1 MQSAEFADAN
11 EKPKLVDN
19 FFSSMRLH
27 IILWILSNKLGQY
40 LGGLLHGPKDRMIS
54 HFKRLHN
61 EKTLAHLAEDPT
73 RLADEITARTD
84 LPYEAIE
91 RVAPE

>member
-1 MQSAEFADAN
+1 MAQ
-11 EKPKLVDN
+11 
-19 FFSSMRLH
+19 RT
-27 IILWILSNKLGQY
+27 
-40 LGGLLHGPKDRMIS
+40 IS
-54 HFKRLHN
+54 HFKGLHN
-61 EKTLAHLAEDPT
+61 EKTLAHLVEDPT